1 MFKHFPGITTL
12 YGCMILEL
20 SFGDP
25 RGLELDLVIFQSVTR
40 CLNINH
46 MEDTSENWLPYE
58 ESKWHVDTDGRN
70 SHTQQLTRTT
80 IKHSA

>member
-58 ESKWHVDTDGRN
+58 ESK
-70 SHTQQLTRTT
+70 
-80 IKHSA
+80 